1 MDLATLTTLCL
12 ARLQEPALLVGWTQF
27 SLAPAVL
34 LPLLALLAVH
44 VAALRR
50 SGAKPLRLSAATA
63 GHLLLAVALISP
75 LCRLA
80 AVLAS
85 AHMVQHIILVSL
97 APLLLVTGGLRLP
110 VGRSLLLPAIAYTA
124 VIWAW
129 HIPGW
134 YEAALLSAPVHLAMI
149 ATLLGISL
157 WFWSAIAR
165 ARLEALPALLLMLV
179 QTGMLGALLTFA
191 KAPLYPLMAAG
202 AVALERAP
210 LADQQLA
217 GLLMWVPMALVF
229 LAAALWHTARA
240 LAPAE
245 ADGVRAAT

>member
-12 ARLQEPALLVGWTQF
+12 AQLQEPARQVGWTQF
-27 SLAPAVL
+27 SLAPAVM
-34 LPLLALLAVH
+34 LPLLALLAIH
-44 VAALRR
+44 VRALHR
-50 SGAKPLRLSAATA
+50 SGAAPRILIAATA
-63 GHLLLAVALISP
+63 GHLLVAVALISP

-97 APLLLVTGGLRLP
+97 APVLLVAGGLRLSI
-110 VGRSLLLPAIAYTA
+110 GRSLLLPAITYTA
-124 VIWAW
+124 AIWAW

-134 YEAALLSAPVHLAMI
+134 YEVALLSAPVHLAMI
-149 ATLLGISL
+149 GSLLGVSL

-202 AVALERAP
+202 AVALDRAP

-229 LAAALWHTARA
+229 LTAAMWHTARA
-240 LAPAE
+240 LAPGDAHE
-245 ADGVRAAT
+245 VRAAT